1 MTLLVPMD
9 SEDVEEA
16 RLSSINKAKVWAQ
29 LVIEDGELVKV
40 NHAKSWG
47 EFDYP
52 GEYVV
57 VNDSGEYVWPFIEMN
72 MLALV
77 APTQR
82 TIDDIVEAYLFKELH
97 ELAY

>member
-1 MTLLVPMD
+1 MRVLLPMD
-9 SEDVEEA
+9 SEDTQEA
-16 RLSSINKAKVWAQ
+16 KLTKIADAKVWAQ
-29 LVIEDGELVKV
+29 LLIEDGELVEV
-40 NHAKSWG
+40 NHAKSW
-47 EFDYP
+47 EDFENL

-57 VNDSGEYVWPFIEMN
+57 VADSGEYVWPFIEYN
-72 MLALV
+72 MLVLV

>member
-1 MTLLVPMD
+1 MILLVPMD

-16 RLSSINKAKVWAQ
+16 KLTSIADAKVWAQ
-29 LVIEDGELVKV
+29 LVVEEGELVEV
-40 NHAKSWG
+40 NHAKSWE

-52 GEYVV
+52 GEYVIV
-57 VNDSGEYVWPFIEMN
+57 KESGEYVWPFIEMN
-72 MLALV
+72 MLALI

-82 TIDDIVEAYLFKELH
+82 YIDDIVEAYLFKELH